1 MKIKTLVCALCA
13 TTVLGSCSFDDGE
26 LWNAVN
32 SQEERLSALE
42 KWQKSVETQ
51 LGALQGII
59 SATDYVTGVEA
70 VEKDGVKGYKISFLH
85 AQPITLYYN
94 EGGEISGSSSIG
106 VAQEEGTNKYYW
118 TMDGE
123 PLMVDG
129 KKVYV
134 SGNDAV
140 SLKPNAENPNIF
152 DLTVGEFTITVDQ
165 NAVGA
170 HPILGVEEKDGKVIV
185 NIDANTKV
193 ELVKYV
199 DFSKVI
205 NESYENPKGEKTYP
219 LSLPK
224 GFLMEALNV
233 PTGWTIAVE
242 TTETGANLKVT
253 YPESG
258 SAKVKFIISDGQSLS
273 VIKEVTF
280 TVGEEVISW
289 VNLTFDGTKP
299 IEIPDGSEY
308 VKVTGK
314 TDNPGA
320 LLNNICAPLKT
331 HSTVKYVDLSAIEHS
346 TAIPSNAFYVKIYD
360 EVKNPTEAEQYNRN
374 STIETII
381 LPKTFAAIWGAAFK
395 NCKALKTVVIQK
407 VDKPNNVF
415 ADAFAGCDVLES
427 IYVPAELIE
436 EYKKFEG
443 ISNIADKVKPLS
455 DWKPAE

>member
-94 EGGEISGSSSIG
+94 EGGEISGSSSVG

-140 SLKPNAENPNIF
+140 SMKPNAENPEIF
-152 DLTVGEFTITVDQ
+152 DLTIGDYTVTVDQ

-170 HPILGVEEKDGKVIV
+170 HPIKGVEEKDGKVIV
-185 NIDANTKV
+185 TLNDNTKK

-199 DFSKVI
+199 DFSTVI
-205 NESYENPKGEKTYP
+205 NESYENPAGEKTYP

-233 PTGWTIAVE
+233 PAGWTIAVE

-258 SAKVKFIISDGQSLS
+258 EAKVKFIISDGEALS

-280 TVGEEVISW
+280 TVGETQINW
-289 VNLTFDGTKP
+289 VTLAFDGTQAIVVP
-299 IEIPDGSEY
+299 EGTEY
-308 VKVTGK
+308 VKVTGT
-314 TDNPGA
+314 TDTPPT
-320 LLNNICAPLKT
+320 LLNNICKPLKE
-331 HSTVKYVDLSAIEHS
+331 SASVKHIDLSEIVHKA
-346 TAIPSNAFYVKIYD
+346 AIPANAFYNKIYD
-360 EVKNPTEAEQYNRN
+360 ESKPEAETMNVN
-374 STIETII
+374 TTIETII
-381 LPKTFAAIWGAAFK
+381 LPRVYKNVFDLAFK
-395 NCKALKTVVIQK
+395 NCKALKSVTFTAAPEANFTGK
-407 VDKPNNVF
+407 DVF
-415 ADAFAGCDVLES
+415 LGCDALEA
-427 IYVPAELIE
+427 IYVPAADVE
-436 EYKKFEG
+436 KFKAYAVLQPY
-443 ISNIADKVKPLS
+443 ADKIQANPNEV
-455 DWKPAE
+455 PAE

>member
-42 KWQKSVETQ
+42 KWQKSVEAQ

-94 EGGEISGSSSIG
+94 EGGEISGSSSVG

-140 SLKPNAENPNIF
+140 SMKPNAENPEIF
-152 DLTVGEFTITVDQ
+152 DLTIGDYTVTVDQ

-185 NIDANTKV
+185 NINANTKV

-205 NESYENPKGEKTYP
+205 NESYENPAGEKIHP

-233 PTGWTIAVE
+233 PAEWTIAVE

-253 YPESG
+253 YPASG
-258 SAKVKFIISDGQSLS
+258 TAKVKFIISDGQSLS

-280 TVGEEVISW
+280 TVGEAQINW
-289 VNLTFDGTKP
+289 VTLSFDGTNN
-299 IEIPDGSEY
+299 IVVPDGTEY
-308 VKVTGK
+308 VKIEQE
-314 TDNPGA
+314 NPDAKYAAGTVNPA
-320 LLNNICAPLKT
+320 IMGVLKICPTLKQ
-331 HSTVKYVDLSAIEHS
+331 VDLSNLKLN
-346 TAIPSNAFYVKIYD
+346 TAFPGQAFYMGNSNPD
-360 EVKNPTEAEQYNRN
+360 LDKNT
-374 STIETII
+374 TIEKII
-381 LPKTFAAIWGAAFK
+381 LPNVYNGKIWTKAFK
-395 NCKALKTVVIQK
+395 NCVALKTVINRCK
-407 VDKPNNVF
+407 EFIGVD
-415 ADAFAGCDVLES
+415 AEIFAGCTALQAF
-427 IYVPAELIE
+427 YVPDELVE
-436 EYKKFEG
+436 KYKKEVNLSD
-443 ISNIADKVKPLS
+443 IKDKILPLS
-455 DWKPAE
+455 SLPQE

>member
-13 TTVLGSCSFDDGE
+13 TTVLGSCSFDDGD

-94 EGGEISGSSSIG
+94 EGGEISGSSSVG
-106 VAQEEGTNKYYW
+106 VAKEENTNKYYW

-140 SLKPNAENPNIF
+140 SLKPNDKNPEIF
-152 DLTVGEFTITVDQ
+152 DLTIGDYTVTVDQ

-170 HPILGVEEKDGKVIV
+170 HPIKGVEEKDGKVIITL
-185 NIDANTKV
+185 NDNTKK

-199 DFSKVI
+199 DFSAVI

-219 LSLPK
+219 LALPK

-233 PTGWTIAVE
+233 PAEWTIAVE

-253 YPESG
+253 YPASG
-258 SAKVKFIISDGQSLS
+258 SAKVRFIISDGQSLS

-280 TVGEEVISW
+280 TVGQAQINW
-289 VNLTFDGTKP
+289 VTLAFDGAKL
-299 IEIPDGSEY
+299 ENIPEGLEY
-308 VKVTGK
+308 VKIVQ
-314 TDNPGA
+314 TDKEA
-320 LLNNICAPLKT
+320 
-331 HSTVKYVDLSAIEHS
+331 KYVAKIINDEVAAKLKVVPTLKQVDMSELKLSQAF
-346 TAIPSNAFYVKIYD
+346 PGKAFYIGASNPEYD
-360 EVKNPTEAEQYNRN
+360 KNT
-374 STIETII
+374 SIEKII
-381 LPKTFAAIWGAAFK
+381 LPEVYNGKIWREAFK
-395 NCKALKTVVIQK
+395 NCVALKTVITRCAT
-407 VDKPNNVF
+407 F
-415 ADAFAGCDVLES
+415 ADVETGIFDGCTALES
-427 IYVPAELIE
+427 FYVPDDLVES
-436 EYKKFEG
+436 YK
-443 ISNIADKVKPLS
+443 ADADLTSVTDKIKPLS
-455 DWKPAE
+455 SLQE

>member
-13 TTVLGSCSFDDGE
+13 TTVLGSCSFDDGD

-134 SGNDAV
+134 SGNDEV
-140 SLKPNAENPNIF
+140 TMIPNENNPENF
-152 DLTVGEFTITVDQ
+152 DLTIGDYRLTIGP
-165 NAVGA
+165 AVGA
-170 HPILGVEEKDGKVIV
+170 HPIKDVKEEGGKVIV
-185 NIDANTKV
+185 TLNDNTKK

-199 DFSKVI
+199 DFSGLLKE
-205 NESYENPKGEKTYP
+205 NYENPKGDVFYTIN
-219 LSLPK
+219 LPA

-233 PTGWTIAVE
+233 PSDWKIAVVKEGNE
-242 TTETGANLKVT
+242 TKLKVT

-258 SAKVKFIISDGQSLS
+258 SVKVKFIISDGQSLS
-273 VIKEVTF
+273 VIKEATF
-280 TVGEEVISW
+280 TVGELKLDWTTIA
-289 VNLTFDGTKP
+289 FKGTDA
-299 IEIPDGSEY
+299 IEIGEGIEN
-308 VKVTGK
+308 VKVTGT
-314 TDNPGA
+314 TDGISNAPA
-320 LLNNICAPLKT
+320 VLLEKICKPLKF
-331 HSTVKYVDLSAIEHS
+331 SKSVKHIDLSEFTHKAAIS
-346 TAIPSNAFYVKIYD
+346 ANAFYMD
-360 EVKNPTEAEQYNRN
+360 NGADSFNG
-374 STIETII
+374 TIETII
-381 LPKTFAAIWGAAFK
+381 LPTEFAAIWGNAFK
-395 NCKALKTVVIQK
+395 DCRALKTVVIQK
-407 VDKPNNVF
+407 TIAPNNVF
-415 ADAFAGCDVLES
+415 ATAFDGCTSLES
-427 IYVPAELIE
+427 IYVPDGLIDA
-436 EYKKFEG
+436 YKAFDG
-443 ISNIADKVKPLS
+443 IKDKHEDKLKPLS
-455 DWKPAE
+455 TWTPINK

>member
-42 KWQKSVETQ
+42 KWQKTVETQ

-123 PLMVDG
+123 ALMVDG

-134 SGNDAV
+134 SGNDEV
-140 SLKPNAENPNIF
+140 TMTPNATNPENF
-152 DLTVGEFTITVDQ
+152 DLTIGDYSLTIGP
-165 NAVGA
+165 AVGA
-170 HPILGVEEKDGKVIV
+170 HPIKDVKEEGGKVIITL
-185 NIDANTKV
+185 NGNTKK

-199 DFSKVI
+199 DFSGLL
-205 NESYENPKGEKTYP
+205 NENYENPAGKASYTIN
-219 LSLPK
+219 LPA

-233 PTGWTIAVE
+233 PSDWEIAVV
-242 TTETGANLKVT
+242 TEGGKTMLKVT
-253 YPESG
+253 YPATG

-273 VIKEVTF
+273 VIKETTF
-280 TVGEEVISW
+280 TVGKLKLDWTTVAFSGSAIQIA
-289 VNLTFDGTKP
+289 DG
-299 IEIPDGSEY
+299 IEN
-308 VKVTGK
+308 VKVTG
-314 TDNPGA
+314 TTVGLPNAPQVFGD
-320 LLNNICAPLKT
+320 NICKILTRNK
-331 HSTVKYVDLSAIEHS
+331 SVKHVDLSEFEHTAAIS
-346 TAIPSNAFYVKIYD
+346 ANAFYVD
-360 EVKNPTEAEQYNRN
+360 NGTGVYNE
-374 STIETII
+374 TLETII
-381 LPKTFAAIWGAAFK
+381 LPKGFAAIWGNAFK
-395 NCKALKTVVIQK
+395 DCKALKTVVIQK
-407 VDKPNNVF
+407 TELPAKIMGT
-415 ADAFAGCDVLES
+415 AFDGCSKENLS
-427 IYVPAELIE
+427 IYVPENLLE
-436 EYKKFEG
+436 GYKTLEG
-443 ISNIADKVKPLS
+443 ISGKLEGNLKPLS
-455 DWKPAE
+455 EWTPINE

>member
-32 SQEERLSALE
+32 NQEERLSALE
-42 KWQKSVETQ
+42 KWQKTVETQ

-123 PLMVDG
+123 ALMVDG

-140 SLKPNAENPNIF
+140 SLKPNAENPEIF
-152 DLTVGEFTITVDQ
+152 DLTIGEYTVTVDQ

-185 NIDANTKV
+185 NIDATTKV

-199 DFSKVI
+199 DFSTVI
-205 NESYENPKGEKTYP
+205 NESYENPQGEKTYP

-233 PTGWTIAVE
+233 PAGWTIAVE

-253 YPESG
+253 YPASG
-258 SAKVKFIISDGQSLS
+258 SAKVKFIISDGEALS

-280 TVGEEVISW
+280 TVGEEVINW
-289 VNLTFDGTKP
+289 TTIAFDGTNE
-299 IEIPDGSEY
+299 IVIPDGAEY
-308 VKVTGK
+308 VKVTGS
-314 TDNPGA
+314 TDIISLRDQVCG
-320 LLNNICAPLKT
+320 PLKRS
-331 HSTVKYVDLSAIEHS
+331 STVKHIDLSEINH
-346 TAIPSNAFYVKIYD
+346 TGAIPQSAFYVNNTPA
-360 EVKNPTEAEQYNRN
+360 NPTDPSNYNR
-374 STIETII
+374 TIETII
-381 LPKTFAAIWGAAFK
+381 LPKTYANIFNDAFK
-395 NCKALKTVVIQK
+395 NCAALKSITLLAAPKNVLK
-407 VDKPNNVF
+407 GTNLFEGCNVF
-415 ADAFAGCDVLES
+415 ES
-427 IYVPAELIE
+427 IYVPAELVE
-436 EYKKFEG
+436 TFKAYAG
-443 ISNIADKVKPLS
+443 IQPYVDKVKAI
-455 DWKPAE
+455 PAETIAVK

>member
-170 HPILGVEEKDGKVIV
+170 HPIKGVEEKDGKVIV

-193 ELVKYV
+193 ELVKYI
-199 DFSKVI
+199 DFDKYFLPEYSNAAGQQMAHKIVLPEGFIMRMLDDAPADWNMSVTGKGAATTI
-205 NESYENPKGEKTYP
+205 N
-219 LSLPK
+219 
-224 GFLMEALNV
+224 
-233 PTGWTIAVE
+233 
-242 TTETGANLKVT
+242 VT
-253 YPESG
+253 YP
-258 SAKVKFIISDGQSLS
+258 SAGTTTIAFIISDGKSLS
-273 VIKEVTF
+273 IVKELTF
-280 TVGEEVISW
+280 KVGASAEDTWITINYQGEEAAIVVPEGT
-289 VNLTFDGTKP
+289 VNVKIIGTTK
-299 IEIPDGSEY
+299 
-308 VKVTGK
+308 
-314 TDNPGA
+314 
-320 LLNNICAPLKT
+320 NNNKYFSDFVCSPLKRCK
-331 HSTVKYVDLSAIEHS
+331 TVKNIDLSELEHIL
-346 TAIPSNAFYVKIYD
+346 AIPSNAFYMN
-360 EVKNPTEAEQYNRN
+360 NPAGTDYNE
-374 STIETII
+374 TIETII
-381 LPKTFAAIWGAAFK
+381 LPKSFNCAIFGNAFK
-395 NCKALKTVVIQK
+395 NCQALKWVKIL
-407 VDKPNNVF
+407 VDKAPAGNTG
-415 ADAFAGCDVLES
+415 ADLFTGCTALEH
-427 IYVPAELIE
+427 IYVHANQVEAFKNFDKYASVKDKIE
-436 EYKKFEG
+436 ALPVE
-443 ISNIADKVKPLS
+443 
-455 DWKPAE
+455 

>member
-94 EGGEISGSSSIG
+94 EGGEISGSSSVG

-140 SLKPNAENPNIF
+140 SMKPNAENPEIF
-152 DLTVGEFTITVDQ
+152 DLTIGDYTVTVDQ

-170 HPILGVEEKDGKVIV
+170 HPIKGVEEKDGKVIITL
-185 NIDANTKV
+185 NDNTKK

-199 DFSKVI
+199 DFSTVI
-205 NESYENPKGEKTYP
+205 NEKYQDLQGKQTYP
-219 LSLPK
+219 INLPA

-233 PTGWTIAVE
+233 PAGWTIAVE

-258 SAKVKFIISDGQSLS
+258 EAKVKFIISDGQSLS

-280 TVGEEVISW
+280 AVGTPIRQWTTINYNGTAITVG
-289 VNLTFDGTKP
+289 DG
-299 IEIPDGSEY
+299 IEN
-308 VKVTGK
+308 VKVTGS
-314 TDNPGA
+314 TADAPT
-320 LLNNICAPLKT
+320 LLNSICKPLKE
-331 HSTVKYVDLSAIEHS
+331 SKSVKHVDLSEVNHS
-346 TAIPSNAFYVKIYD
+346 GPIPGNAFYVNFTPA
-360 EVKNPTEAEQYNRN
+360 NPTDPTNYNR
-374 STIETII
+374 TIETII
-381 LPKTFAAIWGAAFK
+381 LPKTYANIFNDAFR
-395 NCKALKTVVIQK
+395 NCAALKSITLLA
-407 VDKPNNVF
+407 KPTNTINGLRLF
-415 ADAFAGCDVLES
+415 DGCDALEA
-427 IYVPAELIE
+427 IYVPAADVEAFKAYSGLQP
-436 EYKKFEG
+436 Y
-443 ISNIADKVKPLS
+443 ADKIKANPNEV
-455 DWKPAE
+455 PAE